1 VTRYPLKEVGRD
13 RGSAPSVDY
22 EFVDGRGDIGV
33 IASVT
38 EPFCSSCTR
47 VRLTADGKIV
57 TCLFSNVGHNVK
69 VLMRGGASDSEISEF
84 ISNIWRGRSD
94 RYSAERLEALQASN
108 YDPKSHRKIEM
119 ISLGG

>member
-1 VTRYPLKEVGRD
+1 M
-13 RGSAPSVDY
+13 
-22 EFVDGRGDIGV
+22 

-57 TCLFSNVGHNVK
+57 TCLFSGDGHDVK
-69 VLMRGGASDSEISEF
+69 ALLRGGASDEEITEF
-84 ISNIWRGRSD
+84 IVSMWQKRTD
-94 RYSAERLEALQASN
+94 RYSADRLEALRSSSYN
-108 YDPKSHRKIEM
+108 PKNHKKIEM

>member
-1 VTRYPLKEVGRD
+1 M
-13 RGSAPSVDY
+13 DY
-22 EFVDGRGDIGV
+22 EFLDGHGDVGV

-57 TCLFSNVGHNVK
+57 TCLFSGIGHDVK
-69 VLMRGGASDSEISEF
+69 GLLRGGASDDEISKF
-84 ISNIWRGRSD
+84 IVSIWQKRAD
-94 RYSAERLEALQASN
+94 RYSAERLEALRSSS
-108 YDPKSHRKIEM
+108 YDPKDHKKIEM

>member
-1 VTRYPLKEVGRD
+1 
-13 RGSAPSVDY
+13 
-22 EFVDGRGDIGV
+22 
-33 IASVT
+33 VT

-69 VLMRGGASDSEISEF
+69 ALMRGGASDSEISDF
-84 ISNIWRGRSD
+84 ISNIWRGRAD
-94 RYSAERLEALQASN
+94 RYSVERLGALQASN